1 MERKLSKIYTSYA
14 TLFFAL
20 IISSFSAHSQEFT
33 PISSPSDQ
41 IKVVDGDSLEIK
53 NQRIRL
59 IGIDAP
65 EYSQT
70 CKNSENKKYNC
81 GTQSTNFLKK
91 LIENK
96 TVTCHPHSKDKYDRL
111 LCTCYIGSTDINK
124 EMVKNGHAIL
134 YIEDKY
140 LQDQQHAK
148 NHKLGIWHGNFIH
161 PRLFRKLQE
170 LKKH

>member
-14 TLFFAL
+14 ILFFAL
-20 IISSFSAHSQEFT
+20 IISSFPVYSQDVT
-33 PISSPSDQ
+33 SISSPSDQ

-65 EYSQT
+65 EYLQT

-81 GTQSTNFLKK
+81 GRLSTNFLKK

-96 TVTCHPHSKDKYDRL
+96 TVTCHPHSKDKYDRFL
-111 LCTCYIGSTDINK
+111 STCYIDSTDINK
-124 EMVKNGHAIL
+124 EIVKNGHAIL
-134 YIEDKY
+134 YLEDKY

-148 NHKLGIWHGNFIH
+148 KHKLGIWNGDFIH